1 MGEHS
6 VFFFFFFFLLGAR
19 ERCPWC
25 SFSGGPKAC
34 LIKRIYMSI

>member
-6 VFFFFFFFLLGAR
+6 VFFFFFFFAGGAGTLSIV
-19 ERCPWC
+19 